1 MSVHM
6 TKTKKHNELEIL
18 RPFKILCQ
26 FSIIKLTMK
35 MLAAYGSGIIPDI
48 TVFLRYKIAIFFIF

>member
-26 FSIIKLTMK
+26 FSIIKLT
-35 MLAAYGSGIIPDI
+35 L
-48 TVFLRYKIAIFFIF
+48 KIKETDAWKIL